1 MKRSFLSLVLCLLPA
16 VLLSGRAVGA
26 DKPIRLI
33 AEAED
38 FRVEK
43 GPWKVVP
50 FRENYYASTFA
61 ISFLSRMACLGA
73 PAQMDKGQEAVASRE
88 VNIPST
94 GEFHVL
100 ARYEQPFNFS
110 AEFTVEVRQGGKV
123 LFKETFGRLDDL
135 KIWALN

>member
-1 MKRSFLSLVLCLLPA
+1 MSVRGILGILTVVLLPFTA
-16 VLLSGRAVGA
+16 ALAFA
-26 DKPIRLI
+26 QPAPEKAIRLI

-38 FRVEK
+38 FKVEK

-73 PAQMDKGQEAVASRE
+73 PEQVNEGQEAVASQG
-88 VNIPST
+88 VDIPAA
-94 GEFHVL
+94 GEFQVL

-110 AEFTVEVRQGGKV
+110 VEFTVEYS
-123 LFKETFGRLDDL
+123 LFYG
-135 KIWALN
+135 AHQSV

>member
-1 MKRSFLSLVLCLLPA
+1 MNPSVHAMKHTCLRCLAPCLLLA
-16 VLLSGRAVGA
+16 LLLAPTQAAGA
-26 DKPIRLI
+26 DRPIRLL

-50 FRENYYASTFA
+50 FRENYYACTFA

-73 PAQMDKGQEAVASRE
+73 PAQMEKGQEAVAIQE
-88 VNIPST
+88 IDVPAA
-94 GEFHVL
+94 GEFDVL

-110 AEFTVEVRQGGKV
+110 AEFTV
-123 LFKETFGRLDDL
+123 
-135 KIWALN
+135 